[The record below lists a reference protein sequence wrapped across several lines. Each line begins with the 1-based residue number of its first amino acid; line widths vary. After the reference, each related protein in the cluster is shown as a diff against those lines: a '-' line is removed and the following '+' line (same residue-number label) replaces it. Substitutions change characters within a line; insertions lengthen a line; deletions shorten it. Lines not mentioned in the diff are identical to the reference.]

1 MYILHCSSCPL
12 HPAPCGWNEYN
23 SGGPNPQV
31 LHGALIGSPDEN
43 DDYDD
48 RRNDYVK
55 NEVATDYNAAF
66 QSTLAGMF
74 LLYFIMKSFMR
85 IN

>member
-1 MYILHCSSCPL
+1 MLYGALV
-12 HPAPCGWNEYN
+12 
-23 SGGPNPQV
+23 GGP
-31 LHGALIGSPDEN
+31 GEN

-74 LLYFIMKSFMR
+74 PLCLIVKGFK
-85 IN
+85 